1 MPSVNSDT
9 FEINTMQVV
18 AADYPTGLTSPVKY
32 NNNVCARPKILKSKY
47 LGTKKDANGILNF

>member
-32 NNNVCARPKILKSKY
+32 KNNACPRPKILESKY
-47 LGTKKDANGILNF
+47 LGKK